1 MTTMTLTFDTHSII
15 KKFRDKG
22 LSEDLAEYQVEA
34 IKDMVN
40 QAIVQ
45 VQHDYKLDELATKRD
60 LKELE
65 AATKRDIKELEAAT
79 KRDLKELEL
88 KLDARIKEVELKI
101 AETKTDLVRWIFT
114 VGVGMGLVQIAS
126 IVFLV
131 LKLSGQG

>member
-1 MTTMTLTFDTHSII
+1 MTTIPFDTLQFST
-15 KKFRDKG
+15 
-22 LSEDLAEYQVEA
+22 DLIESGVPEKQATAITKAISKAQQEAMTSVIEQV
-34 IKDMVN
+34 K
-40 QAIVQ
+40 
-45 VQHDYKLDELATKRD
+45 HDYHLDEV
-60 LKELE
+60 
-65 AATKRDIKELEAAT
+65 AT

-101 AETKTDLVRWIFT
+101 AEAKTDLVRWIFT

>member
-1 MTTMTLTFDTHSII
+1 MTAIILTFDTHNII

-40 QAIVQ
+40 QALVQ
-45 VQHDYKLDELATKRD
+45 VQHDYHLDELATKRD

-65 AATKRDIKELEAAT
+65 TAT

-88 KLDARIKEVELKI
+88 KLQKDI
-101 AETKTDLVRWIFT
+101 AETKTDLIRWIFT

-131 LKLSGQG
+131 LRLSGTH